1 MLLEW
6 VAQREGTEQRI
17 LASLLLGEL
26 STDAHEPANG
36 LVHLTCP
43 SGNFSTIAPWA

>member
-1 MLLEW
+1 MFLEW

-17 LASLLLGEL
+17 LASLLLGTEH
-26 STDAHEPANG
+26 DAHEAAPG

-43 SGNFSTIAPWA
+43 GRNFSTTAPWV